1 MLLSIGMIVKNEE
14 KFLERCLTALQP
26 ILDNIDSELIIADT
40 GSTDNTVE
48 IAKKFTDNVFYFE
61 WINDFA
67 AARNSTFERAKGE
80 WYMFVDAD
88 EILQSCDELIE
99 FFKSGEYKDYNAG
112 TFIIRNYDRYDKDSP
127 YNDGYGFRMIKN
139 ESGNH
144 FIGAVHE
151 KFNIED
157 KRIYCKMFKF
167 IADHYG
173 YAFKEDKELSE
184 RKTERNLKLLEETEK
199 KEPFEKHPLIYTQF
213 ADCYI
218 NKDDEKA
225 LEYLYKGMELLR
237 NKTYSNAI
245 INHYCKIVQI
255 LYKIGKYDEAITWCD
270 EYFSP
275 VNVVHTDVM
284 VSDIELRLLKAES
297 LYALGKYKESFPEY
311 VEFLRLFDDERNN
324 KLDSVDKLL
333 VTRSYSVASRLSI
346 PMTRFAAVCIYE
358 KKYATLDK
366 YLHFVPIQEYADDH
380 KYVDYR
386 INLQLEIMDHIGYK
400 NMQKFYNA
408 LDEYGKKSFGRLA
421 RLGIFVC
428 EKKEEFAKAMASLKT
443 SDSALKES
451 FALYKANLLD
461 SKKDEA
467 AFIEF
472 GKKYGYED
480 HPAMVYFLMDMNSDI
495 TPVLSCESFDLNTA
509 KWVTEKIPD
518 MSRVLPLYDFTHIP
532 GSCLDKAA
540 EMAKNVLILRVKDN
554 KPYDDVLE
562 KYIEIGTRCRG
573 VYETGENV
581 PDAVSA
587 AIALC
592 EVEDARG
599 SRDYKQCAA
608 DLRQL
613 IKEHPDLAAFVKK
626 YQQEIKDEAIPPKAP
641 MSEFE
646 IMAFTVKN
654 NIKQMINSGNVK
666 AAAAMLTE
674 LKQLCPND
682 PEVDELLNQLI
693 IDN

>member
-26 ILDNIDSELIIADT
+26 ILDNLDSELIIADT

-88 EILQSCDELIE
+88 EILQSCDELID
-99 FFKSGEYKDYNAG
+99 FFNSGEYKRYNAG
-112 TFIIRNYDRYDKDSP
+112 TFIIRNFDTYENTSP
-127 YNDGYGFRMIKN
+127 YNDFYGLRLIKN
-139 ESGNH
+139 ESDNH

-151 KFNIED
+151 KFNID
-157 KRIYCKMFKF
+157 NKPIYCKMFKLV
-167 IADHYG
+167 AEHYG
-173 YAFKEDKELSE
+173 YAFKADKELSQ
-184 RKTERNLKLLEETEK
+184 KKAERNIKLLEQIEK
-199 KEPFEKHPLIYTQF
+199 SEPFENNPLLYTQF

-218 NKDDEKA
+218 DKDDAKAMEYLAIGMEKA
-225 LEYLYKGMELLR
+225 KQLENNNAVINYYSKMAQVLL
-237 NKTYSNAI
+237 KTE
-245 INHYCKIVQI
+245 
-255 LYKIGKYDEAITWCD
+255 KYNEVIQLCD

-275 VNVVHTDVM
+275 QNTQHIGTMNADVEM
-284 VSDIELRLLKAES
+284 RLLKAES
-297 LYALGKYKESFPEY
+297 LYALGRYKEAYPEY
-311 VEFLRLFDDERNN
+311 VDFLRLYDDEN
-324 KLDSVDKLL
+324 KGKIESTDKLM
-333 VTRSYSVASRLSI
+333 VTRVFSVPSRLTAI
-346 PMTRFAAVCIYE
+346 LTRFATVCIYE
-358 KKYATLDK
+358 NKFAFLDK
-366 YLHFVPIQEYADDH
+366 YLHFVPIQEHADDH
-380 KYVDYR
+380 EYVDYR

-408 LDEYGKKSFGRLA
+408 LDEYGKKSFSKLA
-421 RLGIFVC
+421 RQGIFVC
-428 EKKEEFAKAMASLKT
+428 EKKEEFAKAMAALKT

-451 FALYKANLLD
+451 FALYKSALFDN
-461 SKKDEA
+461 KKDEQ
-467 AFIEF
+467 AFVEF
-472 GKKYGYED
+472 GAKYGYED

-495 TPVLSCESFDLNTA
+495 TPVLSCDSFDLNTA

-532 GSCLDKAA
+532 DACLDKAA
-540 EMAKNVLILRVKDN
+540 EMAKNVLILRAKDD
-554 KPYDDVLE
+554 KQYDDVLE
-562 KYIEIGTRCRG
+562 KYMEIGTRCRS
-573 VYETGENV
+573 VYENSEDV
-581 PDAVSA
+581 PKSVSA

-592 EVEDARG
+592 KVEEER
-599 SRDYKQCAA
+599 SNKDYKQCVS

-613 IKEHPDLAAFVKK
+613 IKDHPDLAAFVKK

-646 IMAFTVKN
+646 MMAFTVKN
-654 NIKQMINSGNVK
+654 NIKQMINAGNVQ
-666 AAAAMLTE
+666 AAAAMLNE

-682 PEVDELLNQLI
+682 PEVDELYKKI
-693 IDN
+693 GK

>member
-26 ILDNIDSELIIADT
+26 ILDNLDSELIIADT

-88 EILQSCDELIE
+88 EILQSCDELID
-99 FFKSGEYKDYNAG
+99 FFKSGEYKRYNAG
-112 TFIIRNYDRYDKDSP
+112 TFIIRNFDTYDNNSA
-127 YNDGYGFRMIKN
+127 YNDFHGLRLIKR
-139 ESGNH
+139 ERDKH

-151 KFNIED
+151 KFNID
-157 KRIYCKMFKF
+157 NKPIYSKTFSF
-167 IADHYG
+167 VAEHYG
-173 YAFKEDKELSE
+173 YAYKADKELQE
-184 RKTERNLKLLEETEK
+184 RKLKRNLELLEEAEK
-199 KEPFEKHPLIYTQF
+199 NEPFEEHLLLYTQF

-218 NKDDEKA
+218 DKDNEKA
-225 LEYLYKGMELLR
+225 LEYLNIGFEKL
-237 NKTYSNAI
+237 KTITNNNAI
-245 INHYCKIVQI
+245 INYYAKKAQVLCRLGRYNEVVG
-255 LYKIGKYDEAITWCD
+255 LAD

-275 VNVVHTDVM
+275 QNTERQGILNT
-284 VSDIELRLLKAES
+284 DIEIRLLKAES
-297 LYALGKYKESFPEY
+297 LFALERYNDAFPEY
-311 VEFLRLFDDERNN
+311 VDFFNLFDDERNG
-324 KLDSVDKLL
+324 KIESKDKLM
-333 VTRSYSVASRLSI
+333 VTRAYSVASRLI
-346 PMTRFAAVCIYE
+346 YILINFTVVCIHE

-366 YLHFVPIQEYADDH
+366 YLYLVPIQEHADDH
-380 KYVDYR
+380 EYVDYR
-386 INLQLEIMDHIGYK
+386 INLRLEIMDHIGYK

-408 LDEYGKKSFGRLA
+408 LDEYGKKSFSKLA
-421 RLGIFVC
+421 RQGIFVC
-428 EKKEEFAKAMASLKT
+428 EKKEEFAKAMSALKT

-461 SKKDEA
+461 NKKDEF

-472 GKKYGYED
+472 GKKYGYDD

-495 TPVLSCESFDLNTA
+495 TPVLSCDSFDLNTA
-509 KWVTEKIPD
+509 RWVTEKIPD
-518 MSRVLPLYDFTHIP
+518 MSRVLSLYDFSHIP
-532 GSCLDKAA
+532 DSCLDKAA
-540 EMAKNVLILRVKDN
+540 EMAKNVLILRAKDD

-562 KYIEIGTRCRG
+562 KYIEIGTRCRS
-573 VYETGENV
+573 VYENSEDV
-581 PDAVSA
+581 PKAAGV

-592 EVEDARG
+592 SIAEAR
-599 SRDYKQCAA
+599 SRKDYKQCVA

-613 IKEHPDLAAFVKK
+613 LKEHPDLAAFVKK
-626 YQQEIKDEAIPPKAP
+626 YQQEIKDEAIPPKQP

-646 IMAFTVKN
+646 MMAFTVKN
-654 NIKQMINSGNVK
+654 NIKQMINAGNIQ
-666 AAAAMLTE
+666 AAAAMLNE

-682 PEVDELLNQLI
+682 PEVDELYKKI
-693 IDN
+693 GK